1 MILSNIH
8 SKYLIQ
14 ELFSFIKENKK
25 LKIIK
30 YNLFLLNK
38 LDLSIND
45 YKISFYQTIIEN
57 YDCLSI
63 KNYYQEFKK
72 DFNSINDEELK
83 ELLLNCLSKN
93 QNFNLRLLD
102 EYFNLMI
109 NNLYFKKNIR
119 INIDDLI
126 EENIP
131 KILLIK
137 DNKLTNKAIKTFK
150 DIFNLFSI
158 DNKMNKNQY
167 AKLVSLTIKKEVNE
181 NDERINYLFSNYN
194 INNDGLLLFEEFLKF
209 YFDSIKDKINVVWD
223 NLYSLGYNNLLEK
236 DKEIDYNYILNN
248 LEEFEKNDLFS
259 NLLKISNEKIYKIT
273 LLMNT
278 KKEFIKFLNNK
289 QIFLNIKKI
298 DISISNLNKL
308 IELKIICPNIEEL
321 NLKII
326 DEDYNSNE
334 LNNIFPNINIL
345 NICILE
351 KFNLFNLLR
360 DIKDSNI
367 YILNIYIF
375 NNDDINYEFES
386 QIILKN
392 IINLEINI
400 NVEYKNNFIFE
411 FFNNIELP
419 YLKQYILNFNSNQ
432 FIIQKLKLNNSDFN
446 IINHFLIDTLN
457 NTNQFNLNT
466 FFNLSNQLK
475 LIRYLELNLKYFH
488 YIYEKRRGI
497 KYLFK
502 FNLKNEDEFKKY
514 YSNIDLSINKEEIIK
529 YKKID
534 IKGIKFNNN
543 IEEIIEKDNIN
554 LCDIYLNLNL
564 NQYFIKSFK
573 NLRYIYSENEIK
585 LNDLL
590 LINNEN
596 LNNLKYINITLGE
609 LDDKIYSILSQI
621 IQHSQNLK
629 SLILRLHPH
638 NFNQNI
644 NFFIQLIQN
653 LKKLRIINISQ
664 NIINPKYD
672 LYLDKILNE
681 FPKLKE
687 RKYYFTELK

>member
-1 MILSNIH
+1 
-8 SKYLIQ
+8 
-14 ELFSFIKENKK
+14 
-25 LKIIK
+25 
-30 YNLFLLNK
+30 
-38 LDLSIND
+38 
-45 YKISFYQTIIEN
+45 
-57 YDCLSI
+57 
-63 KNYYQEFKK
+63 
-72 DFNSINDEELK
+72 
-83 ELLLNCLSKN
+83 
-93 QNFNLRLLD
+93 
-102 EYFNLMI
+102 MI
-109 NNLYFKKNIR
+109 NNLYCKKNIR

-137 DNKLTNKAIKTFK
+137 DNKLTNKAIQTFK

-167 AKLVSLTIKKEVNE
+167 AKLVSSIIKEEVNE

-248 LEEFEKNDLFS
+248 LEEFEINDLFS

-321 NLKII
+321 NLNII

-345 NICILE
+345 NISILE

-367 YILNIYIF
+367 YTLNIYIF

-432 FIIQKLKLNNSDFN
+432 FINQKLKLNNNDFN

-534 IKGIKFNNN
+534 IKGIKFNND

-564 NQYFIKSFK
+564 NKYFIKSFK

-644 NFFIQLIQN
+644 NFFIQLILN

-664 NIINPKYD
+664 NIIDPKYD

-681 FPKLKE
+681 FPQLKE
-687 RKYYFTELK
+687 KKYYFNEFKIGNEILILKEKKKYNILNFNKLKKIKEK

>member
-14 ELFSFIKENKK
+14 ELFSYIEENKK

-167 AKLVSLTIKKEVNE
+167 AKLVSSIIKEEVNE
-181 NDERINYLFSNYN
+181 NDKRINYLFSNYN

-236 DKEIDYNYILNN
+236 DKEIDYEYILNN
-248 LEEFEKNDLFS
+248 LEEFEINDLFS

-321 NLKII
+321 NLNII

-345 NICILE
+345 NISILE

-367 YILNIYIF
+367 YTLNIYIF

-432 FIIQKLKLNNSDFN
+432 FINQKLKLNNSD
-446 IINHFLIDTLN
+446 
-457 NTNQFNLNT
+457 
-466 FFNLSNQLK
+466 
-475 LIRYLELNLKYFH
+475 
-488 YIYEKRRGI
+488 
-497 KYLFK
+497 
-502 FNLKNEDEFKKY
+502 
-514 YSNIDLSINKEEIIK
+514 
-529 YKKID
+529 
-534 IKGIKFNNN
+534 
-543 IEEIIEKDNIN
+543 
-554 LCDIYLNLNL
+554 
-564 NQYFIKSFK
+564 
-573 NLRYIYSENEIK
+573 
-585 LNDLL
+585 
-590 LINNEN
+590 
-596 LNNLKYINITLGE
+596 
-609 LDDKIYSILSQI
+609 
-621 IQHSQNLK
+621 
-629 SLILRLHPH
+629 
-638 NFNQNI
+638 
-644 NFFIQLIQN
+644 
-653 LKKLRIINISQ
+653 
-664 NIINPKYD
+664 
-672 LYLDKILNE
+672 
-681 FPKLKE
+681 
-687 RKYYFTELK
+687 